1 MTRYLILPALV
12 FIVFNAFAQKV
23 TVGKKTE
30 RVRNE
35 SADGYITDL
44 DAKSDDVRLS
54 LNKFLKDAG
63 KSKNTGDLIVINE
76 PVINGTPYAK
86 GVLYASVNGSD
97 VKSRVWIGILAA
109 EWNSGDVETVLKDIE
124 QMTYRFGIKYYRD
137 KIQLQIDEAQQATDA
152 VVKQAQRTQ
161 NEGESLQKKLKAND
175 DEKVRLE
182 KSLEA
187 NKLEDLV
194 LKQKIVNNKK
204 SLDSLVAAGVKIKV
218 VMDAHKERQNKV
230 N

>member
-1 MTRYLILPALV
+1 MTRNLV
-12 FIVFNAFAQKV
+12 LLAMLFIVFNTFGQKV

-30 RVRNE
+30 KVRNE
-35 SADGYITDL
+35 NADGYMTDL
-44 DAKSDDVRLS
+44 DAKSDDVRLA

-63 KSKNTGDLIVINE
+63 KSRNNGDMIVVNE

-86 GVLYASVNGSD
+86 GVLYANVNGSD
-97 VKSRVWIGILAA
+97 VKSRVWIGILAS
-109 EWNSGDVETVLKDIE
+109 EWNSSDVEPVLKEIE

-137 KIQLQIDEAQQATDA
+137 KIQLQIDEAQQASDA
-152 VVKQAQRTQ
+152 VTRQTQRTQ
-161 NEGESLQKKLKAND
+161 NEGESLARKLKAND
-175 DEKVRLE
+175 EEKIRLE
-182 KSLEA
+182 KALEA

-204 SLDSLVAAGVKIKV
+204 SLDSLAAAGVKIRT
-218 VMDAHKERQNKV
+218 VMDGHKERQGKV